1 MEPGPPPPLHRSPPG
16 NMHACMHAC
25 MEGIEAWCSKRRP
38 RCEVMGIH
46 LLSKSRTSQPGF
58 GNELCHVSSRRN
70 SERMTFHGWLLGT
83 LVGVPEEAPPCQGYC
98 SKKHN
103 EFSDGKPDLRPAGGA
118 STPCPWPSGAPRSG
132 SSRLPAI
139 VQVQVQFPA
148 TSKVKYN
155 KPRPSPPY
163 LPAAPGG

>member
-1 MEPGPPPPLHRSPPG
+1 MHGGHRS
-16 NMHACMHAC
+16 MVFQ
-25 MEGIEAWCSKRRP
+25 EASSMRS
-38 RCEVMGIH
+38 ELGIH